1 MLHYCFAGN
10 GAQKKMRNRW
20 CENMLTIK
28 EASEKTEVPAS
39 TIRYYDNEGLLPF
52 IERNESGYRM
62 FKEEDLFWLEL
73 IGCMRATGMSIEI
86 LRHVAHL
93 HMKGDSTLEERT
105 QIFRDHQEKLQKQ
118 KQDIDIALDKLTKK
132 MKILDEERPSK
143 KTSQI

>member
-1 MLHYCFAGN
+1 
-10 GAQKKMRNRW
+10 
-20 CENMLTIK
+20 MLTIK

-52 IERNESGYRM
+52 VERSENGYRM

-73 IGCMRATGMSIEI
+73 IGCMRATGMSIET

-105 QIFRDHQEKLQKQ
+105 KIFRDHQEKLQKQ
-118 KQDIDIALDKLTKK
+118 KLDIDIALDKLTKK
-132 MKILDEERPSK
+132 MEILDEEKSPI
-143 KTSQI
+143 KTSRI